1 MASARSANLNKSI
14 LLVILMITMTQVG
27 YLDSMNSLTNGE
39 ETLDQS
45 TDVLETGGAGASNF
59 TSSVEGAELIIDE
72 AMTNITFQYNSNAAN
87 GSNQSSFVN
96 NIGLRTTSGSATQM
110 INGTA
115 ITPIEF
121 SLEWDNFSLPSNL
134 SSNEKVTFP
143 FDHSFNDTSS
153 TPMENSITSNLTYD
167 RHGREM
173 HALDD
178 EVLYGWSATNR
189 SELAINSNSISLSLW
204 VKPTNV
210 GTVQNIVDNHPQYH
224 LRVDANGALNF
235 RIRQTGNGAWNDH
248 YSSIQLENDVWYH
261 IGVSATYSSG
271 YVVNFYVNGSSDVT
285 RTSSGTQFTST
296 SGTTLGLSSADNS
309 YDGFDGVLDDLYIY
323 DGILSASNFTTLMD
337 VGEITWDISPALPSE
352 LSLDTITG
360 TITGTP
366 SGSQGSGQ
374 YTVYA
379 NSSTTSYSRTF
390 NLSLNSFMTNLTNAT
405 SCVASPS
412 LPNGLNID
420 SSTCTI
426 SGTPTVATSKH
437 DLHGDR
443 RHRRNVTYQT
453 AVWLSS
459 VLPDHSRRASKVQNS
474 SSMRP

>member
-1 MASARSANLNKSI
+1 MSSARHANFNRAVVLS
-14 LLVILMITMTQVG
+14 LLMMMMTQVG
-27 YLDSMNSLTNGE
+27 YLESMNPWTNGE

-59 TSSVEGAELIIDE
+59 TASVEGAELIIDE

-153 TPMENSITSNLTYD
+153 TPMENSTASNLTYD

-210 GTVQNIVDNHPQYH
+210 GTVQNIIDNHPQY
-224 LRVDANGALNF
+224 
-235 RIRQTGNGAWNDH
+235 T
-248 YSSIQLENDVWYH
+248 LE
-261 IGVSATYSSG
+261 
-271 YVVNFYVNGSSDVT
+271 
-285 RTSSGTQFTST
+285 
-296 SGTTLGLSSADNS
+296 
-309 YDGFDGVLDDLYIY
+309 
-323 DGILSASNFTTLMD
+323 
-337 VGEITWDISPALPSE
+337 
-352 LSLDTITG
+352 
-360 TITGTP
+360 
-366 SGSQGSGQ
+366 
-374 YTVYA
+374 
-379 NSSTTSYSRTF
+379 
-390 NLSLNSFMTNLTNAT
+390 
-405 SCVASPS
+405 
-412 LPNGLNID
+412 
-420 SSTCTI
+420 
-426 SGTPTVATSKH
+426 
-437 DLHGDR
+437 
-443 RHRRNVTYQT
+443 
-453 AVWLSS
+453 
-459 VLPDHSRRASKVQNS
+459 
-474 SSMRP
+474 

>member
-1 MASARSANLNKSI
+1 MSSARHANFNRAVVLS
-14 LLVILMITMTQVG
+14 LLMMMMTQVG
-27 YLDSMNSLTNGE
+27 YLESMNPWTNGE

-59 TSSVEGAELIIDE
+59 TASVEGAELTVGV
-72 AMTNITFQYNSNAAN
+72 AMTNITFQYNSNAAS

-96 NIGLRTTSGSATQM
+96 NIGLRNTSGSATQM

-153 TPMENSITSNLTYD
+153 APMENSTASNLTYD

-210 GTVQNIVDNHPQYH
+210 GTEQTIINNHPQYN
-224 LRVDANGALNF
+224 LKLNANGEINF
-235 RIRQTGNGAWNDH
+235 RLRQTGNGAWNDH

-296 SGTTLGLSSADNS
+296 SGTLDLLTD
-309 YDGFDGVLDDLYIY
+309 FDGVLDDLYIY

-366 SGSQGSGQ
+366 PSSQGAGQ

-405 SCVASPS
+405 SCVGSWRPE
-412 LPNGLNID
+412 
-420 SSTCTI
+420 
-426 SGTPTVATSKH
+426 K
-437 DLHGDR
+437 R
-443 RHRRNVTYQT
+443 YMRNF
-453 AVWLSS
+453 
-459 VLPDHSRRASKVQNS
+459 
-474 SSMRP
+474 